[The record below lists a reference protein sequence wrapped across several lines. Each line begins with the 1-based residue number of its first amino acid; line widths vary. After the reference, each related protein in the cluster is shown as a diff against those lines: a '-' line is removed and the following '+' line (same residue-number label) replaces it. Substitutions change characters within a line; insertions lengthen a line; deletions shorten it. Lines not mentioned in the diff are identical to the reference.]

1 MRFAAIAR
9 RWDSK
14 VLPKSCIAVSRSRD
28 NVRRCAHGKMF
39 FNRVDQLR
47 NAYRLCKKWMALDT
61 ETTLCLGSGHQRRK
75 KNDWC
80 ILQFRIV
87 LYSCCYFA
95 AVGLWHNDIQ
105 QALVSPTVPSSL
117 VT

>member
-47 NAYRLCKKWMALDT
+47 NAYSLCKKWMALDT
-61 ETTLCLGSGHQRRK
+61 ETTLCLASGHQRRK
-75 KNDWC
+75 KNDCC
-80 ILQFRIV
+80 ILQFSIGLDSR
-87 LYSCCYFA
+87 CYFPS
-95 AVGLWHNDIQ
+95 
-105 QALVSPTVPSSL
+105 VSLLHSAIL
-117 VT
+117 